1 MPTVRPLFFCGTK
14 HMAQIYC
21 IASDVE
27 FVLSAA
33 GVTAC
38 LDDDETGLRS
48 AEADALLDRAI
59 DTAAGKI
66 NQHVRHQYK
75 LTDLAGLTNTW
86 LRDTNAYM
94 AAKVLATRRGNPCPE
109 SLVDEVKERE
119 LTLVEIRWG
128 RESIP
133 QQLPSHEH
141 IPTVSNFRPELY
153 KMNTPIRVDV
163 QESIGSAPVDGVTR
177 RTANDGSIY

>member
-1 MPTVRPLFFCGTK
+1 
-14 HMAQIYC
+14 MAQIYC

-38 LDDDETGLRS
+38 LDDGEDGIRS
-48 AEADALLDRAI
+48 AEADGLLDRAI

-75 LTDLAGLTNTW
+75 LTDLAGMTNTW
-86 LRDTNAYM
+86 LRDTNAYL

-119 LTLVEIRWG
+119 LALVEIRWG

-133 QQLPSHEH
+133 EQRPSFEH
-141 IPTVSNFRPELY
+141 IPTVSNFRPELW
-153 KMNTPIRVDV
+153 KVNTPVRVDI

-177 RTANDGSIY
+177 KTAHDQSSY

>member
-1 MPTVRPLFFCGTK
+1 
-14 HMAQIYC
+14 MAQTYC
-21 IASDVE
+21 IAYDVE

-48 AEADALLDRAI
+48 TEADAWLDRAI
-59 DTAAGKI
+59 DVAAAKI

-75 LTDLAGLTNTW
+75 LTDLAGMANTW
-86 LRDTNAYM
+86 LRDTNAYL

-119 LTLVEIRWG
+119 LALVEIRWG

-133 QQLPSHEH
+133 EQRPSFEH
-141 IPTVSNFRPELY
+141 IPTVTNFKPQLY
-153 KMNTPIRVDV
+153 KQSTPIRVDV
-163 QESIGSAPVDGVTR
+163 QESVGANPVDGAKR
-177 RTANDGSIY
+177 KIADNGSIY